1 MKKRNLVCMALPF
14 VSMFFVAC
22 TAIDVSNL
30 GSSDQ
35 QADSAAQASSV
46 ADVEASDASTEA
58 DSAATESAAN
68 DSEFYYEELKA
79 NEKKEV
85 DLGND
90 GKQDTLLFDF
100 KDKTC
105 QMKVN
110 EQAIDMDIVVEG
122 GVVYGGADALFV
134 HKTGADYLMLETYGD
149 SGSGAIT
156 LYKWDNGSMKEIDK
170 LDDYVKVDCHYDEKT
185 DSNTFEIYAD
195 KVVIAKRY
203 DVFGSWIGTKNYTYD
218 DGFATEEKSD
228 MLKPLLEG
236 GDSALVLKKDLEFMD
251 DSGETPKTAKAGQKI
266 YPCEI
271 KQNLIGFNSED
282 GQFLG
287 YITYEFNE
295 ETLRCSGNGVSEDEL
310 FEYDLYV
317 G

>member
-1 MKKRNLVCMALPF
+1 MKKRNLVCMVLPF

-35 QADSAAQASSV
+35 QDDSAAKVSSV
-46 ADVEASDASTEA
+46 AAVEASDASTEG